1 MKNPARLVFD
11 NGDDDDDDD
20 DDDDSLNFKCVAG
33 FSLLAWICLDLPRL
47 A

>member
-11 NGDDDDDDD
+11 NGDDDDDD

-33 FSLLAWICLDLPRL
+33 FSLLA
-47 A
+47 